1 MRILTFSILL
11 LMFAANA
18 AYAGFSTYPSSY
30 HPRGGDYYENLRI
43 AKVAWLRANL
53 AAVNAKLTP
62 ERAGLA
68 SLSGPA
74 AIDAKAAIDR
84 LTVQTSEIEA
94 ELKVMGAG
102 RDARQEALLKRNVR
116 SWIGAARR
124 GGNGAEAIRL
134 MHDLEG
140 TGL

>member
-1 MRILTFSILL
+1 MC
-11 LMFAANA
+11 AASA
-18 AYAGFSTYPSSY
+18 AQAVVSTYPSSY
-30 HPRGGDYYENLRI
+30 HPRGGDYYESLRM

-53 AAVNAKLTP
+53 AAVNAELTP
-62 ERAGLA
+62 DRAGLA
-68 SLSGPA
+68 SLSGHA
-74 AIDAKAAIDR
+74 AMDAKTTIDR
-84 LTVQTSEIEA
+84 LTVEASQIEA
-94 ELKVMGAG
+94 ELKVMSGG
-102 RDARQEALLKRNVR
+102 RDARQEALLKRNVQ